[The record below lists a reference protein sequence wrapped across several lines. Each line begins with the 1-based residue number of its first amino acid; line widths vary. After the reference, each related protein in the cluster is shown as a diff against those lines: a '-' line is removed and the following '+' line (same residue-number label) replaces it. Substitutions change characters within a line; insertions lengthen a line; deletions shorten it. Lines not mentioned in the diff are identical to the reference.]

1 MIKTK
6 CECKTILNNTSIS
19 FFTCKSC
26 HKKLADKKKEK
37 ELIENGFLQKLKG
50 SEKQKQYALSI
61 IFSNYSR
68 LKKEFLDFSLF
79 PIESVYYINNKNNFQ
94 KKGMV
99 MK

>member
-1 MIKTK
+1 MNFI
-6 CECKTILNNTSIS
+6 
-19 FFTCKSC
+19 TCKSC
-26 HKKLADKKKEK
+26 YKKLSDRKKEK
-37 ELIENGFLQKLKG
+37 ELIENGFVQKLKG

-68 LKKEFLDFSLF
+68 LKKEFKEFSLF